1 MLGACVLVLIHIEV
15 IASSGQEHLAVA
27 DASVEVDYT
36 SIAGEAEMNKQ
47 DILTFLNQ
55 THIQAQYKELYESL
69 LNKLIGKPTRGYKFP
84 HR

>member
-1 MLGACVLVLIHIEV
+1 MIKLGACVLVLRHIV
-15 IASSGQEHLAVA
+15 FVASTGQEILAVA

-55 THIQAQYKELYESL
+55 SHIQAQYKELYDSL
-69 LNKLIGKPTRGYKFP
+69 LNKLIGKPT
-84 HR
+84 

>member
-1 MLGACVLVLIHIEV
+1 MIMLSVGLLILIHVSV

-55 THIQAQYKELYESL
+55 THIQAQYKELYDSL
-69 LNKLIGKPTRGYKFP
+69 LNKLIGKPS
-84 HR
+84 